1 MSRNERLGRVAR
13 FSVLYPFTQQ
23 AARITKAKK
32 RYLFCI
38 VLTYQYLCPAIL
50 QSDKKEFMIRKANK
64 GDIQRIIELLHQVNM
79 VHHVLR
85 PDLFK
90 PYTTKYNEQE
100 LEVML
105 DDDSKPIFVNDEGAV
120 LGYAFC
126 QITEVKGDQLLEDIK
141 TLYIDD
147 ICVDENARGKHVG
160 KALYE
165 YVRDY
170 AKTIG
175 CNNITLN
182 VWEGN
187 EPALHFY
194 KNMGMQV
201 QKTTMEIIL

>member
-1 MSRNERLGRVAR
+1 
-13 FSVLYPFTQQ
+13 
-23 AARITKAKK
+23 
-32 RYLFCI
+32 
-38 VLTYQYLCPAIL
+38 
-50 QSDKKEFMIRKANK
+50 
-64 GDIQRIIELLHQVNM
+64 M
-79 VHHVLR
+79 VHYRLR

-100 LEVML
+100 LENL
-105 DDDSKPIFVNDEGAV
+105 LGDDSKPVFVYDDGTV
-120 LGYAFC
+120 QGYAFC
-126 QITEVKGDQLLEDIK
+126 QITEVRGDQLLQDNK

-147 ICVDENARGKHVG
+147 ICVDEAARGKHVG

-170 AKTIG
+170 ALSVG

-187 EPALHFY
+187 DPALAFY

-201 QKTTMEIIL
+201 RKTTMEVIL

>member
-1 MSRNERLGRVAR
+1 
-13 FSVLYPFTQQ
+13 
-23 AARITKAKK
+23 
-32 RYLFCI
+32 
-38 VLTYQYLCPAIL
+38 
-50 QSDKKEFMIRKANK
+50 MIRKAAK
-64 GDIQRIIELLHQVNM
+64 EDIQRIIELLHQVNM
-79 VHHVLR
+79 VHHVIR

-90 PYTTKYNEQE
+90 PHTTKYNEQE
-100 LEVML
+100 LEAML
-105 DDDSKPIFVNDEGAV
+105 DDDSKPIFVFDDGMV

-126 QITEVKGDQLLEDIK
+126 QVSEVKNNQLLEDIK

-165 YVRDY
+165 HVLEY
-170 AKTIG
+170 AKSIG

-194 KNMGMQV
+194 RNMGMQV
-201 QKTTMEIIL
+201 QKTTMEIILT

>member
-1 MSRNERLGRVAR
+1 
-13 FSVLYPFTQQ
+13 
-23 AARITKAKK
+23 
-32 RYLFCI
+32 
-38 VLTYQYLCPAIL
+38 
-50 QSDKKEFMIRKANK
+50 MIRKACK
-64 GDIQRIIELLHQVNM
+64 EDIKRIIELLHQVNM
-79 VHHVLR
+79 VHHVIR

-90 PYTTKYNEQE
+90 PHTTKYNEQE
-100 LEVML
+100 LEAML
-105 DDDSKPIFVNDEGAV
+105 DNDSKPVFVFDDDAQPSGTPCPQGRV

-126 QITEVKGDQLLEDIK
+126 QVSEVRGHQLLEDIK

-170 AKTIG
+170 AKAIG

-187 EPALHFY
+187 EPALRFY
-194 KNMGMQV
+194 RNMGMKV
-201 QKTTMEIIL
+201 QKTTMEVILE

>member
-1 MSRNERLGRVAR
+1 
-13 FSVLYPFTQQ
+13 
-23 AARITKAKK
+23 
-32 RYLFCI
+32 
-38 VLTYQYLCPAIL
+38 
-50 QSDKKEFMIRKANK
+50 MIRKAK
-64 GDIQRIIELLHQVNM
+64 KEDIKRIIELLHQVDM

-90 PYTTKYNEQE
+90 PNTTKYNEQE
-100 LEVML
+100 LETML
-105 DDDSKPIFVNDEGAV
+105 SDDSKPIFVFYDGMV

-126 QITEVKGDQLLEDIK
+126 QISEVRNDQLLEDIK

-147 ICVDENARGKHVG
+147 ICVDEKARGKHVG

-170 AKTIG
+170 AKSID
-175 CNNITLN
+175 CNHITLN

-194 KNMGMQV
+194 RSMGMQV
-201 QKTTMEIIL
+201 QKTTMEIIF

>member
-1 MSRNERLGRVAR
+1 
-13 FSVLYPFTQQ
+13 
-23 AARITKAKK
+23 
-32 RYLFCI
+32 
-38 VLTYQYLCPAIL
+38 
-50 QSDKKEFMIRKANK
+50 MIRRAEIK
-64 GDIQRIIELLHQVNM
+64 DIPGIIELLHQVNM

-100 LEVML
+100 LEAL
-105 DDDSKPIFVNDEGAV
+105 IGDDSKPIFVFEDGGV
-120 LGYAFC
+120 LGHAFC
-126 QITEVKGDQLLEDIK
+126 MITEVKGDKLLQDIK

-147 ICVDENARGKHVG
+147 ICVDENARGQHVG

-170 AKTIG
+170 AASIG

-187 EPALHFY
+187 DAALSFY
-194 KNMGMQV
+194 KNMGMKV
-201 QKTTMEIIL
+201 QKTTMEIVL